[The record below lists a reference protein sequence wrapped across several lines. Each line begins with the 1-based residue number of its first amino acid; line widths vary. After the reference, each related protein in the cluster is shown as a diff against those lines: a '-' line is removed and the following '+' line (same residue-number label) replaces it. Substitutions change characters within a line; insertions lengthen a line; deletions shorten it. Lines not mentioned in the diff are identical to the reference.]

1 MIKLVFCNNFNNIY
15 DELLLFLG
23 KTPKLSKNNEDIVKT
38 DKNYDYNQMESDIK
52 ELAKRYSF
60 IGVNSAGKSLL
71 GKELYYLKIGNG
83 RKKIFY
89 NGSHHG
95 DDWIT
100 SLLLLKFIENFSYA
114 YSENKRIGAYNINK
128 IFNTCTIYIL
138 PMINPDGVDLVING
152 LKEEHPYY
160 EQLIKYNN
168 GSLDFSGWS
177 SNARGVDIS
186 RNYDAN
192 WHKWKA
198 SEAREGV
205 FGPKFRWYSGE
216 FPESEPET
224 KAVVNL
230 ILKENF
236 DIVISYH
243 CNGKQIY
250 YGHDDYNYEYKHI
263 AVKMSK
269 LSGYKLIDKEV
280 NYEYSSLK
288 YWFIK
293 EFNKPSFRIKVGKS
307 NDILSFEE
315 AYKENIRVLLHIP
328 LLVN

>member
-1 MIKLVFCNNFNNIY
+1 MIKLSFCNNFNSIY

-23 KTPKLSKNNEDIVKT
+23 ISPKLSKNNDDIVKI
-38 DKNYDYNQMESDIK
+38 DKNYDYDEMKNDIK
-52 ELAKRYSF
+52 ELTKRYNF
-60 IGVNSAGKSLL
+60 IEADVAGKSLL
-71 GKELYYLKIGNG
+71 GKEIYYLKFGSG
-83 RKKIFY
+83 KKKIFY

-100 SLLLLKFIENFSYA
+100 SLLLLKFIESFSQA
-114 YSENKRIGAYNINK
+114 YLENKRMGSYNTNN
-128 IFNTCTIYIL
+128 IFKTCTIYVL
-138 PMINPDGVDLVING
+138 PMVNPDGVDLVING
-152 LKEEHPYY
+152 LKEENPYY

-168 GSLDFSGWS
+168 GSLDFSSWS
-177 SNARGVDIS
+177 SNARGVDIG

-216 FPESEPET
+216 FPESEPEA
-224 KAVVNL
+224 KAVANL
-230 ILKENF
+230 IRKEDF

-250 YGHDDYNYEYKHI
+250 YGHDDYNYQCKDI

-269 LSGYKLIDKEV
+269 LSGYKLIDKEA

-293 EFNKPSFRIKVGKS
+293 EFNKPSFKVKIGKS
-307 NDILSFEE
+307 NDLSTFEE
-315 AYKENIRVLLHIP
+315 AYKENIRMLLHIP